1 MTAYVV
7 IIRQQTTDA
16 DELQQYKAKAPLARE
31 GHAMT
36 PIAFY
41 GKHSLLEGESF
52 EGAAILSFPDVEQ
65 AQAWYESPAY
75 EAARIHRKLGS
86 DSRVFIIEGVDL

>member
-7 IIRQQTTDA
+7 MIREKTTDA
-16 DELQQYKAKAPLARE
+16 EQMQQYKDKAPLARE
-31 GHAMT
+31 GHAIK

-41 GKHSLLEGESF
+41 GQHISLEGASF
-52 EGAAILSFPDVEQ
+52 EGAAILSFPNLEQ
-65 AQAWYESPAY
+65 AQAWYASPAY
-75 EAARIHRKLGS
+75 EVARVHRKLGS

>member
-7 IIRQQTTDA
+7 IIREKTTDE
-16 DELQQYKAKAPLARE
+16 DELQRYKEKASLARE
-31 GHAMT
+31 GHAMI

-41 GKHSLLEGESF
+41 GKHSLLEGDLF
-52 EGAAILSFPDVEQ
+52 EGAAILSFPNVEQ

-86 DSRVFIIEGVDL
+86 DSRVFIIEGVDS